1 MSHYAIVKWAEFQ
14 HYKDRSPPWIKL
26 HRSLLTSETWVS
38 ASTNGKVLAV
48 ACMMLAADTGNKIPA
63 SPRYMQRA
71 AYLDFIPDFSE
82 LVALGFLTP
91 IDVVEEIQP
100 PLAGASTLQAD
111 ARPEERREEREE
123 EKKEEHPS
131 PPSVV
136 RSPQKSRGEFLPQDW
151 KPCIEGQR
159 MATAAMGGRDAALE
173 QLEQFRDYWFAKSGA
188 DGRKRD
194 WDAAW
199 RNWIRKAVEYG
210 KRNGPRTRQQKPPT
224 GHAALIAAT
233 RSRLGPSPDGGG
245 GEAGISH
252 GLDAQRD
259 GSGVY
264 RLADRG
270 H

>member
-63 SPRYMQRA
+63 SPRYIQRA
-71 AYLDFIPDFSE
+71 AYLDFVPDFSE
-82 LVALGFLTP
+82 LVALGFLAP
-91 IDVVEEIQP
+91 IDFVEETQET
-100 PLAGASTLQAD
+100 LADASKLQAD

-131 PPSVV
+131 PPTVV
-136 RSPQKSRGEFLPQDW
+136 RPPQKSRGEFLPQDW
-151 KPCIEGQR
+151 KPGTEGQR
-159 MATAAMGGRDAALE
+159 MAIAELGSREAALRE
-173 QLEQFRDYWFAKSGA
+173 LEKFRNYWFAKSGA

-194 WDAAW
+194 WEATW
-199 RNWIRKAVEYG
+199 RNWIMRAADDG
-210 KRNGPRTRQQKPPT
+210 KRNGNSQRQHRPST
-224 GHAALIAAT
+224 GPDNLLAAMDGL
-233 RSRLGPSPDGGG
+233 LGPGGYGGG
-245 GEAGISH
+245 GAPCSSGFDDAEQDAAGI
-252 GLDAQRD
+252 
-259 GSGVY
+259 Y
-264 RLADRG
+264 RIP